1 MALTVNQN
9 WTEQDGDHD
18 GGVSYGPGFAISWQR
33 GPIKETHRNGAFL
46 IDVLEACHHQ
56 LAYFQ
61 NSKYACQ
68 ENDDALKHLEKAI
81 ASLESR
87 RARRG
92 NAGTLGHTEVDTL

>member
-1 MALTVNQN
+1 
-9 WTEQDGDHD
+9 
-18 GGVSYGPGFAISWQR
+18 
-33 GPIKETHRNGAFL
+33 
-46 IDVLEACHHQ
+46 LEACHHQ